1 MSAWHLMT
9 SLSFVD
15 EQKSSLRKQA
25 LKRRAQLAL
34 DYRVANQ
41 ASKTGLVRFAD
52 SLIHRFAPKIVA
64 GYWPVRAEINP
75 LPLLLALEKK
85 GIKLCLPITGAAG
98 EPLSFNYWKF
108 GTALD
113 IGRFGIKQPFQDAEQ
128 LIPDL
133 ICLPLLAFDS
143 KCQRLG
149 YGGGY
154 YDRTLAGLRIQG
166 HKIAAVGLAY
176 AGQQIDSLV
185 TGPYDEQM
193 ETVLTPDGWLN
204 RSD

>member
-52 SLIHRFAPKIVA
+52 SLIHRSAPKIVA

-75 LPLLLALEKK
+75 LPLLLALENK
-85 GIKLCLPITGAAG
+85 GIKLCLPITG
-98 EPLSFNYWKF
+98 PLASHYLLIIGNLEQ
-108 GTALD
+108 LD